1 MNRARALILLTLMV
15 AMTRWVH
22 GQNSAPAPDA
32 PQPVEAQQG
41 SQEDLQKATQNPV
54 ANLISIPFQN
64 NTDFNIGPFGR
75 EKNTLNI
82 QPVVPLSLNE
92 NVNLIVR
99 WITPLLFQPDIT
111 QPRLGTVGLGDM
123 NPSFFVVPVKAA
135 ALIWGIGPT
144 FLLPTATDDTLGTGK
159 FSIGPTAVA
168 LAQPGHWT
176 IGLLAS
182 NAWSV
187 AGPSSRPDVNLF
199 TLQYFLNYNLAK
211 GWSIGTSPILT
222 ANWNASSGNVW
233 TIPAGLVIAKV
244 FKIGAQSMNASAGY
258 FYNAV
263 RPDNPPSPKSQLRI
277 QLSLLFPKAPAPK
290 NVEPRKTEEPACAN

>member
-1 MNRARALILLTLMV
+1 MNRARGLILLTLMLAIARYV
-15 AMTRWVH
+15 Y
-22 GQNSAPAPDA
+22 GQNSTTAPDA
-32 PQPVEAQQG
+32 PQPRGQQG
-41 SQEDLQKATQNPV
+41 SQADLQKATQNPV
-54 ANLISIPFQN
+54 ADLISVPFQN
-64 NTDFNIGPFGR
+64 NTDLNIGPFGR

-82 QPVVPLSLNE
+82 QPVVPLSLTE

-99 WITPLLFQPDIT
+99 WITPVLFQPDVT
-111 QPRLGTVGLGDM
+111 QRHLGTVGLGDM
-123 NPSFFVVPVKAA
+123 NPSFFFVPAKPG

-176 IGLLAS
+176 IGALVS

-187 AGPSSRPDVNLF
+187 AGPSGRADVNIF

-222 ANWNASSGNVW
+222 ASWNASSGNVW
-233 TIPAGLVIAKV
+233 TVPAGLVIARV
-244 FKIGAQSMNASAGY
+244 FKVGAQPMNASVGY
-258 FYNAV
+258 FYNV
-263 RPDNPPSPKSQLRI
+263 TRPDNPPSPKSQIRI
-277 QLSLLFPKAPAPK
+277 QISLLFPKAPASK
-290 NVEPRKTEEPACAN
+290 KT